1 MDVVRT
7 VVFVLIWTFVV
18 LLIYMV
24 GNTVLFG
31 YVSPIMDSAAA
42 SAGYHTI
49 YTAQNTN
56 IAKTSFNVACF
67 ILILTPYAYLFV
79 RLLLRREPTSPAYNP
94 GGAGF

>member
-7 VVFVLIWTFVV
+7 VVFVLVWTFVT
-18 LLIYMV
+18 LLVYMI

-31 YVSPIMDSAAA
+31 YVSPVMDDAAA
-42 SAGYHTI
+42 SAGYSTF
-49 YTAQNTN
+49 YTPQNTN

-79 RLLLRREPTSPAYNP
+79 RLLFKREPTSPTYNP
-94 GGAGF
+94 GGGGF